1 MKRKAYIVPALE
13 VHTITIQQV
22 ICNSITDVDGVKDIE
37 MGDEGLD
44 PGKNSEGGADSRRRD
59 VWYDEY
65 EVEENEEYL

>member
-13 VHTITIQQV
+13 VHTITIQQM
-22 ICNSITDVDGVKDIE
+22 ICNSITDVDGDADIT
-37 MGDEGLD
+37 MGEEED
-44 PGKNSEGGADSRRRD
+44 PGKELQGGADSRRRD

>member
-13 VHTITIQQV
+13 VHTITIQQM
-22 ICNSITDVDGVKDIE
+22 ICNSITDVEGVDDITMDE
-37 MGDEGLD
+37 EGLD
-44 PGKNSEGGADSRRRD
+44 PGKNSEGGANSRRRD

>member
-22 ICNSITDVDGVKDIE
+22 ICNSITDVEGVDDIT
-37 MGDEGLD
+37 MGDETD
-44 PGKNSEGGADSRRRD
+44 PGKNSEGGANSRRRD